1 MKTLGKAI
9 AAASLAAVSVNAVA
23 VEGLS
28 TTIGAVTDYYFR
40 GANLG
45 DAGGYASID
54 YEVGGFFVGV
64 WAIDDNGGANCGSET
79 LTDSAGDTTDIE
91 LCAVGNDG
99 LETDFYLGYGVD
111 LDGVELGIGYTRYE
125 YTYTSDFEHEINLGV
140 AFAGFGLDVAL
151 GVDEDEDGLPMDDE
165 ADYTVI
171 ELSYASGPYG
181 VKLGSYDLDSSDNGN
196 PEVEY
201 KWFELSYS
209 AEVGTFDV
217 TATAGQ
223 VFDAEASSGGVT
235 VEASSAGNNYI
246 VFDISKSFDL

>member
-28 TTIGAVTDYYFR
+28 TTIGAATDYVFR
-40 GANLG
+40 GIHLG

-64 WAIDDNGGANCGSET
+64 WAIDDGTFGGAS
-79 LTDSAGDTTDIE
+79 
-91 LCAVGNDG
+91 GNDG

-151 GVDEDEDGLPMDDE
+151 GVDEDEDGLPQDDE

-171 ELSYASGPYG
+171 ELSYGSGPYG
-181 VKLGSYDLDSSDNGN
+181 VKLGSYDLDGSDNGN
-196 PEVEY
+196 PEAEY

-223 VFDAEASSGGVT
+223 VFDIEQGSTEFGSDG
-235 VEASSAGNNYI
+235 ENYI
-246 VFDISKSFDL
+246 VFDISKSFDI